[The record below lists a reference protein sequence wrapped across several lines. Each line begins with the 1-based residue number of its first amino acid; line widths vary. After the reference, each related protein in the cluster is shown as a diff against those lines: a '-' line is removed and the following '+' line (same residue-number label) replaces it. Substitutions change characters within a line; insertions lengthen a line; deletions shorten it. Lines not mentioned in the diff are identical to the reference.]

1 MGACKGGGVVVM
13 RSPERFLKKEMEEE
27 GKEYKFSRAGTDSR
41 PHASKD
47 EGKNRL
53 DGEISAA

>member
-27 GKEYKFSRAGTDSR
+27 GMDWKFSRAGTDSR

-47 EGKNRL
+47 DGQNRL
-53 DGEISAA
+53 YGESSAA